1 MLSLAPSLGAPA
13 LRARPSAMRM
23 RAAAPRRAP
32 AVAVR
37 ALAVGDSLPSFTL
50 ETDTGSQLSSKDMVR
65 DHGAVLFIYPQACTS
80 GCTLQAGQFR
90 DNLRTFAD
98 SGYAVYGM
106 SADPPAAQAGWK
118 KEHGYQY
125 PLLSDP
131 SKQVLG
137 ALGDLGPDGSIRPSF
152 PPVLGALGALGPDGS
167 IRRCHFVVAKGGRV
181 EDAQVGVGSKDS
193 VPKALA
199 FVATRA
205 AAK

>member
-137 ALGDLGPDGSIRPSF
+137 ALG
-152 PPVLGALGALGPDGS
+152 ALGPDGS